1 MKSQKQLQ
9 MEKINEFIPLFPELI
24 CFKISQEASKK
35 NLIVNRSLKDFS
47 NQRKHNSANNIIIG
61 EYEGQIKALK
71 CYFLT
76 GNTSQVSD
84 TYIILIK
91 LVWKRNINFK

>member
-1 MKSQKQLQ
+1 
-9 MEKINEFIPLFPELI
+9 MEKINEIIHLFPELI

-35 NLIVNRSLKDFS
+35 NLIVNRSIADF
-47 NQRKHNSANNIIIG
+47 NDQRKHDSANNIIIG
-61 EYEGQIKALK
+61 EYEGQTKALK

-84 TYIILIK
+84 TYKILTK
-91 LVWKRNINFK
+91 LV